1 MLNPPHLE
9 LKTGCESTPAHP
21 TSPPPRSTS
30 PHLSHHHT
38 SSTYLY
44 SLRSWAGG
52 GGGGAACI
60 RGLTMIKTHREEPL
74 KSPVPKMESL
84 IGAYSARKGFSER
97 KKSFWVKQQSLC
109 PATLYMS
116 NLYSPQP
123 TPFLLF
129 KRITIEEIPCIIWSL
144 LFLLGN

>member
-1 MLNPPHLE
+1 MREYPSTPHFTPTSLHLTPPQPPPHFQ
-9 LKTGCESTPAHP
+9 
-21 TSPPPRSTS
+21 
-30 PHLSHHHT
+30 HLSIQ
-38 SSTYLY
+38 SEELGWGW
-44 SLRSWAGG
+44 RR
-52 GGGGAACI
+52 GAACI
-60 RGLTMIKTHREEPL
+60 QGLTMIKTHSEEPL